1 MDVEEGQD
9 RIPGAMENVLAAG
22 LTYDTGENGLLGSLR
37 LRRFGTYPLIEDN
50 SVRAQANTMANVALG
65 YRFGDLRLE
74 VQMLN
79 AFNEDLSDIQYF
91 YGSRLQGEPVG
102 GVEDVHFHPA
112 EPRQFRVRLSWGL

>member
-1 MDVEEGQD
+1 MSAVE
-9 RIPGAMENVLAAG
+9 RRASG
-22 LTYDTGENGLLGSLR
+22 LMS
-37 LRRFGTYPLIEDN
+37 LIERSIASPADVCTTI
-50 SVRAQANTMANVALG
+50 SLG
-65 YRFGDLRLE
+65 YRFGDFRLE

-79 AFNEDLSDIQYF
+79 AFDEQLSDIQYF